1 MPDRLPSLVLLVA
14 FWVPPALAGWAA
26 APSLLRRTRTSR
38 PKITRAA
45 LGAFI
50 LSYSLAWFL
59 LNLRAIPPYIP
70 GATMDPTFVPPGG
83 PGWLGLI
90 TGALVFPGSVLACV
104 LALRARGRI
113 DGKGDWDWRRFLQEQ
128 R

>member
-1 MPDRLPSLVLLVA
+1 MTDRLPSLVLLLG

-38 PKITRAA
+38 PKITYAA
-45 LGAFI
+45 LTLFLLA
-50 LSYSLAWFL
+50 YSFAWCL

-70 GATMDPTFVPPGG
+70 GVTMDPTFVPPGAA
-83 PGWLGLI
+83 GWLALM
-90 TGALVFPGSVLACV
+90 TGALVFPGGVLACF
-104 LALRARGRI
+104 LAFRARGRI